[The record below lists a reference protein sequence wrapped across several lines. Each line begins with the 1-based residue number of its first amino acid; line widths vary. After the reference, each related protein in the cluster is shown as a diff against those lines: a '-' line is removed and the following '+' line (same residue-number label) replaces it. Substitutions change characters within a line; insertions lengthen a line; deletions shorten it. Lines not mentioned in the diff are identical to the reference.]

1 MHNFFA
7 KKRLTAFLFIMVLAA
22 FSILNMIQSFEPLKK
37 TLASADYRFSNAK
50 GIINKLD
57 ADINEHVF
65 EKFGFVEAYG
75 YLQALMWK
83 NEENNFEVVKDT
95 EGKLH
100 YTYFATG
107 PTDTKQLSDR
117 VAEHGAQLDAKTKLT
132 YVMTPDKYVRGHT
145 TFPEGIPYNY
155 NNETADGFLNHLKQ
169 AGIDTLDLREGL
181 LESGIPAKDLF
192 FTTDHHWKIRTAF
205 WAFGQL
211 VHHLDG
217 VYNKPLDP
225 EHYFTD
231 INNYNI
237 IPYKDFF
244 IGSQGR
250 KTGKLYAGD
259 DDFDLIYPKFKTN
272 YSFYFQTGD
281 TKATL
286 NGRFEDALLT
296 TYPLNVK
303 GTAYDLT
310 ADKYFTYLY
319 GNQGIVHVTNKD
331 NPNGLK
337 VMFIKD
343 SLAVPMISFLSTVV
357 SDVYL
362 IDPRYYTGDI
372 IDFAKKTDLDH
383 VFVSISPQDLVDEF
397 FPYGK
402 NVKKDDHYASLK

>member
-7 KKRLTAFLFIMVLAA
+7 KKRLTAFLFIVVLAA

-50 GIINKLD
+50 GIINKVD

-117 VAEHGAQLDAKTKLT
+117 VAELGAQLDATTKLT

-181 LESGIPAKDLF
+181 LESGIPAKELF
-192 FTTDHHWKIRTAF
+192 S
-205 WAFGQL
+205 Q
-211 VHHLDG
+211 
-217 VYNKPLDP
+217 P
-225 EHYFTD
+225 
-231 INNYNI
+231 I
-237 IPYKDFF
+237 I
-244 IGSQGR
+244 
-250 KTGKLYAGD
+250 TGKSERPSGRSVSW
-259 DDFDLIYPKFKTN
+259 LIIWMACITN
-272 YSFYFQTGD
+272 HWTRSIILRISTTTTSFHT
-281 TKATL
+281 
-286 NGRFEDALLT
+286 RISLLAHKGARRGNCMQVTMILISSIQNSKRT
-296 TYPLNVK
+296 T
-303 GTAYDLT
+303 
-310 ADKYFTYLY
+310 
-319 GNQGIVHVTNKD
+319 
-331 NPNGLK
+331 
-337 VMFIKD
+337 
-343 SLAVPMISFLSTVV
+343 
-357 SDVYL
+357 
-362 IDPRYYTGDI
+362 R
-372 IDFAKKTDLDH
+372 
-383 VFVSISPQDLVDEF
+383 SISRQATPRQ
-397 FPYGK
+397 
-402 NVKKDDHYASLK
+402 H